1 MSLNGRLPTACRRT
15 PGLWPTV
22 RLRSPAAA
30 TATNE
35 RHCHWVLLVHIC
47 GVCSASPRGICT
59 CNAEDCGRAGH
70 RRAAQLQSN
79 AAAQLV
85 APSCHLHHAVC
96 HAGPHGIRAAWLST
110 WPKETRQRT
119 PPLLLGVRTHVGMLS
134 RQIWVTSFVKR
145 RMSLAAIC
153 TAMQQL
159 DSTSDSMCSRL
170 HDAKAT
176 MVLPG
181 CQIMACANDWTAM
194 HHSAT
199 LDTSMIEESNWSC
212 RAVALMLV
220 AARSKAVPNFE
231 PCRS

>member
-1 MSLNGRLPTACRRT
+1 MHPLPIS
-15 PGLWPTV
+15 P
-22 RLRSPAAA
+22 LRKPSRQLRAA
-30 TATNE
+30 
-35 RHCHWVLLVHIC
+35 
-47 GVCSASPRGICT
+47 
-59 CNAEDCGRAGH
+59 AEDCWLLQDGLAAVLLCIGAAGGIK
-70 RRAAQLQSN
+70 L
-79 AAAQLV
+79 LP
-85 APSCHLHHAVC
+85 APCSLPCW
-96 HAGPHGIRAAWLST
+96 PSWIRAAWLST